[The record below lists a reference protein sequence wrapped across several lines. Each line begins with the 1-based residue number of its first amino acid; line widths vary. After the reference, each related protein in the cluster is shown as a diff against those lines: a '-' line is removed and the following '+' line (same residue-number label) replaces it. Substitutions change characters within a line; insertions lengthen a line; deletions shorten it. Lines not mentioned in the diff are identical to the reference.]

1 MTKEVFIA
9 SGIVFGIVFG
19 FLLKRSRF
27 CAAGLTR
34 DIVLE
39 NRWYNAVYIP
49 AIIMMEAFIYF
60 LMVGSDVIPGPKM
73 ADFSLFRIGLGSLMF
88 GVGAVLC
95 NGCIVSSLLKC
106 GDGRLIGWI
115 SVPIFTLSAYTA
127 KGGWLASTTK
137 SLDKVWSVPDTLL
150 ANLPISPIVLAGVG
164 MIIMLWALRYVYNTT
179 KLGFTIPGRYT
190 GWRHI
195 VFEKI
200 WPKEMVVMLIGIW
213 MALGFLFSNLAGRNG
228 GFGITTPLVSWF
240 EFFTAGKSLGWASLF
255 VLGIIIGAFITA
267 WLGGEFSIVK
277 PRLGPIV
284 LTAIGSVLMG
294 IGAVWASGCFIGNVM
309 VGTAQFSMKAWYSTI
324 FIVGGVWLATFI
336 MIKMRTFT
344 RN

>member
-1 MTKEVFIA
+1 MPKEVFIA

-39 NRWYNAVYIP
+39 NRWHNAVYIP
-49 AIIMMEAFIYF
+49 AIVMMEAFIYF

-88 GVGAVLC
+88 GIGAVLC

-115 SVPIFTLSAYTA
+115 SVPIFTLSAYIA

-179 KLGFTIPGRYT
+179 KLGFTIPGRYA

-213 MALGFLFSNLAGRNG
+213 MALGFLFSNWAGRNG
-228 GFGITTPLVSWF
+228 GFGITTPLVRWF
-240 EFFTAGKSLGWASLF
+240 EF
-255 VLGIIIGAFITA
+255 IMGAFITA
-267 WLGGEFSIVK
+267 WLGGEFTIVK
-277 PRLGPIV
+277 PRLQSIV
-284 LTAIGSVLMG
+284 LTVIGSVLMG

-324 FIVGGVWLATFI
+324 FIVSGVWLATFI